1 VKTSAEKAAAEK
13 AASAASEGGG
23 GAATSL
29 DEEENPVRVWL
40 RKISLDKYSD
50 KVVDFGYDSM
60 DALLVANEKD
70 VIEMTEDAS
79 IGMKNPHK
87 TLFVKA
93 WKEMQGNA
101 GGIKKN

>member
-1 VKTSAEKAAAEK
+1 MKASAEKAAAEK
-13 AASAASEGGG
+13 AATAVSE

-29 DEEENPVRVWL
+29 DEEENPVKVWL
-40 RKISLDKYSD
+40 RKMSLEKYSD

-87 TLFVKA
+87 TLFVKRSR
-93 WKEMQGNA
+93 K
-101 GGIKKN
+101 I